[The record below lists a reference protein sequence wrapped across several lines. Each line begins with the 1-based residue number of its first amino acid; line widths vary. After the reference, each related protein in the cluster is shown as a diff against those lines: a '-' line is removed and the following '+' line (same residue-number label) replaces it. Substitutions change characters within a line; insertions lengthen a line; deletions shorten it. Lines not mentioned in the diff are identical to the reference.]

1 MDLDETYM
9 DKRYALD
16 REREEI
22 ERNVSMAHDTLTG
35 KPYSLEDP
43 DDFDLY
49 PAHRTMQKISSPDTN
64 ENEAENGSGFHFI
77 NDRPIVAGL
86 NLAHRKHHRRD
97 RAPAMDPMTDIKR
110 RERFL

>member
-1 MDLDETYM
+1 
-9 DKRYALD
+9 
-16 REREEI
+16 
-22 ERNVSMAHDTLTG
+22 MAHDTLTG

-43 DDFDLY
+43 NDFDLD

-64 ENEAENGSGFHFI
+64 ENLTENGSGFHFI